1 MTVLELENIHFSVKP
16 HFWSKALKILKGV
29 SLKVPEGCIYGFLG
43 PNGAGKTTTLK
54 AILGLVTPQQGSV
67 CILGKTMS
75 DPEIRQKV
83 GFTPEHPL
91 FPEHLSAKEL
101 VVQHGLLAGLSRK
114 NARLTADKVLEEVNL
129 QHAANRKLRTYSKGM
144 LQRAG
149 LAQALVGQPQ
159 FVLLDEPMGGV
170 DPVGRREIREIMVR
184 LQEQGTTVL
193 FSTHILPDV
202 EMICDQ
208 VGILIDGEIRK
219 TGTPEDLTTQSQSR
233 IEVVVQFP
241 HAQVP
246 TLKTKVPHSAQGQR
260 IIFTASSALEANK
273 LIDECRSHGGT
284 IHSLTPLRKSL
295 EDLFMTEFSQ
305 TKDTETTGGSDDD

>member
-1 MTVLELENIHFSVKP
+1 MTVLELNNIHFSVKP

-29 SLKVPEGCIYGFLG
+29 SLDVPEGCIYGFLG

-54 AILGLVTPQQGSV
+54 AILGLVTPQQGSIS
-67 CILGKTMS
+67 ILGKTMS
-75 DPEIRQKV
+75 DPRIRQKV
-83 GFTPEHPL
+83 GFTPEHPI
-91 FPEHLSAKEL
+91 FPEHLSATEL

-114 NARLTADKVLEEVNL
+114 DARLTAEKVLEEVNL
-129 QHAANRKLRTYSKGM
+129 HHAANRKLRTYSKGM

-149 LAQALVGQPQ
+149 LAQALVGQPE

-170 DPVGRREIREIMVR
+170 DPVGRREIREIIVR

-219 TGTPEDLTTQSQSR
+219 TGTPEELTTQSQSN
-233 IEVVVQFP
+233 IEVAVQFP
-241 HAQVP
+241 NDQVP
-246 TLKTKVPHSAQGQR
+246 ALKTQCPHSSQGHR
-260 IIFTASSALEANK
+260 KVFTATSTQEANQ
-273 LIDECRSHGGT
+273 LADECRSHGGT

-295 EDLFMTEFSQ
+295 EDLFMTEFAQ
-305 TKDTETTGGSDDD
+305 TKDEESEGGNDDN

>member
-1 MTVLELENIHFSVKP
+1 MTVLELNNIHFSVKP
-16 HFWSKALKILKGV
+16 HFWSKALTILKGV

-54 AILGLVTPQQGSV
+54 VALGLVTPQQGSIS
-67 CILGKTMS
+67 ILGKTMS
-75 DPEIRQKV
+75 DPEIRQKI
-83 GFTPEHPL
+83 GFTPEHPI

-114 NARLTADKVLEEVNL
+114 NARFAADKVLEEVNL
-129 QHAANRKLRTYSKGM
+129 QHAATRKLRTYSKGM

-159 FVLLDEPMGGV
+159 FLLLDEPMGGV
-170 DPVGRREIREIMVR
+170 DPVGRREIREIIVR
-184 LQEQGTTVL
+184 LQDQGTTIL

-219 TGTPEDLTTQSQSR
+219 TGTPEELTAQSQSSV
-233 IEVVVQFP
+233 EVVVQFP
-241 HAQVP
+241 HAQIP
-246 TLKTKVPHSAQGQR
+246 ALKTKAPHSSQGQR
-260 IIFTASSALEANK
+260 IIFTVASVQEANK
-273 LIDECRSHGGT
+273 LTDECRSHGGT
-284 IHSLTPLRKSL
+284 IHSLTPLRRSL

-305 TKDTETTGGSDDD
+305 TKNGETSGGSDDN